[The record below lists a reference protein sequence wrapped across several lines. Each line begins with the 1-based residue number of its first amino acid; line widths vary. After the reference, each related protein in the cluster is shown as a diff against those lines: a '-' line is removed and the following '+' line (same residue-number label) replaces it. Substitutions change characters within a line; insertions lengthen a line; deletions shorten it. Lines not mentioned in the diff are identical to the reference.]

1 MTAMGKWPRLIVAG
15 EQVTPEQADVILVRT
30 HLPFVS
36 CNDQEWQWL
45 VEKAFGLPHQKEKDE
60 AWAVAA
66 KEGKQFDWMA
76 WHQQE
81 MDAWGKLGLLSLEY
95 LHNSRV
101 ESSFL
106 GGPHG
111 WCDWDGS
118 IGCSNY
124 NIGKWPEVGQ
134 LTEEW
139 RLIAE
144 AFPFLRLQ
152 CQVMAEEEYG
162 EDGKV
167 VGVPPVVAEWHV
179 GDGLVRQVEI
189 GPLLREPEWEP
200 YDIFKPWAE
209 RGVGWD
215 GLLAAVGRTKGSL
228 AA

>member
-1 MTAMGKWPRLIVAG
+1 MTAMGKWPRLIVVG

-30 HLPFVS
+30 HLPYVS
-36 CNDQEWQWL
+36 CGDEEWQWA
-45 VEKAFGLPHQKEKDE
+45 VENAFRLPHQRDRDKAAEE
-60 AWAVAA
+60 AFKAG
-66 KEGKQFDWMA
+66 ESFDWIS
-76 WHQQE
+76 WHKKEQE
-81 MDAWGKLGLLSLEY
+81 SWEGLGLLPLEY
-95 LHNSRV
+95 LHNYRV
-101 ESSFL
+101 ESSSSN
-106 GGPHG
+106 GPHG

-124 NIGKWPEVGQ
+124 NIGKWPEVGK

-144 AFPFLRLQ
+144 TFPFLRLQ
-152 CQVMAEEEYG
+152 CQVMAEERYG
-162 EDGKV
+162 EDGEV

-200 YDIFKPWAE
+200 HDIFKPWDE

-215 GLLAAVGRTKGSL
+215 ELVGAVARTRASL
-228 AA
+228 G